1 MLLGI
6 FILPDNFISA
16 SSTSFCAGRL
26 SRVTLIHADYIISAD
41 KNSLCLKSVES
52 LWNRIAMVKRLAVG
66 SRLVYFRGGE
76 KKSCPWVNWNVS
88 RKGKLWAKLLLEK
101 GFSTLPTAVWGNGK
115 HWVWMGSIHWMEI
128 GEWQERSEQC
138 LWATCSGHN
147 HFLYYLVIFGISEQ
161 LAILFL
167 PVVFQILD

>member
-26 SRVTLIHADYIISAD
+26 SRVTVIHADYIISAD

-66 SRLVYFRGGE
+66 SRLVYFRGG
-76 KKSCPWVNWNVS
+76 KKKVVLGLIEMCQGKGSFGRSYYWRRDFPLYLQLSGVMGNTGFEWAAYTGWKLEND
-88 RKGKLWAKLLLEK
+88 RKGLNSVYGQLVLATSI
-101 GFSTLPTAVWGNGK
+101 FYITL
-115 HWVWMGSIHWMEI
+115 
-128 GEWQERSEQC
+128 
-138 LWATCSGHN
+138 
-147 HFLYYLVIFGISEQ
+147 
-161 LAILFL
+161 
-167 PVVFQILD
+167 